1 MYIEN
6 DFTDLTKEKK
16 RRVSQA
22 STHYGRQSGV
32 GEQGK
37 SELRAMSILDNNK
50 IVMRH

>member
-16 RRVSQA
+16 RRASQA
-22 STHYGRQSGV
+22 STNFGRQSGE

-37 SELRAMSILDNNK
+37 SALRAMSILNNNK